1 LDKSVL
7 KEFVSSKRE
16 SSQVKTEEIPFVK
29 PKSKGKLFEI
39 SDKLLFSTDT
49 LKLQGFRNLVLFI
62 LGIFLFCIV
71 NYVLPFHTSDFVNIQ
86 ELVSTKELGVSEL
99 SNANVR
105 NVNTYN
111 SSFSTAAY
119 PDVTAN
125 EVFIFDL
132 QSQQLFFRKDIDAT
146 QPIASITKLMTT
158 MVLLDNY
165 KLEDTIEFNGDF
177 TDYDNSLGLVDG
189 DKILV
194 ADVVKALL
202 ISSYNDVAEGVANSF
217 PGGSEA
223 FFKKMDEKASVIG
236 LTNSQFRTA
245 SGLFDD
251 RNYST
256 ARDVKK
262 IAQVAITYPYIME
275 IARRSNDIVMVTHKS
290 GSQELFSLYTT
301 NQLLLNYDEVRGLK
315 TGYTYGAGQC
325 FVGYYSYS
333 NTQQVISIVLGSES
347 RFTETDD
354 LVSTI
359 GN

>member
-1 LDKSVL
+1 MDKSIL

-16 SSQVKTEEIPFVK
+16 SPQVQTEEISLVK
-29 PKSKGKLFEI
+29 PKTKGKLFEI

-49 LKLQGFRNLVLFI
+49 LKLQWFRNLALFI

-71 NYVLPFHTSDFVNIQ
+71 NYVLPFHTSDFINIQ
-86 ELVSTKELGVSEL
+86 ELVSTKELETFRASRT
-99 SNANVR
+99 NVR
-105 NVNTYN
+105 NVNLYN
-111 SSFSTAAY
+111 SNFTSAVY

-125 EVFIFDL
+125 EVLIFDL
-132 QSQQLFFRKDIDAT
+132 QSQQIFFRKDIDAT

-165 KLEDTIEFNGDF
+165 NLEDTITFSGDF
-177 TDYDNSLGLVDG
+177 TGYDNSLGLVDG

-202 ISSYNDVAEGVANSF
+202 ISSYNDVAEGVAGSF
-217 PGGSEA
+217 PGGTEE
-223 FFKKMDEKASVIG
+223 FFKKMDEKASMIG

-251 RNYST
+251 SNYST

-262 IAQVAITYPYIME
+262 VAQVAITYPYIME
-275 IARRSNDIVMVTHKS
+275 IVRRSNDIVMVTHKS

-301 NQLLLNYDEVRGLK
+301 NQLLLNHTEVRGLK

-333 NTQQVISIVLGSES
+333 NAKQIISIVLGSES